1 VQSLVNGFLLKTVM
15 PYYCFFIILL
25 FVSTEAVFCSRVW
38 FSLRPQFFR
47 FVSLLIKIHQM
58 TNFVAVIGSHILTV
72 NADFAVNL
80 KEWLSFKGDSVH
92 KSISV
97 ITLYVVRL
105 LLSYPCIH
113 NKVNGNAP
121 INGRGK
127 QNQKRVRIADRLTFI
142 RTTIHMLFQISNL
155 FLYIL

>member
-1 VQSLVNGFLLKTVM
+1 
-15 PYYCFFIILL
+15 
-25 FVSTEAVFCSRVW
+25 
-38 FSLRPQFFR
+38 
-47 FVSLLIKIHQM
+47 M